1 MTPKEARAFA
11 RNASVYAC
19 QPGDR
24 IVGPTGQEMYR
35 EPLIVAWGWRAV
47 ALMWKGSPI
56 GVVVFRPG
64 EPTSLRY
71 CDHEGRV
78 HEERIEPSGEEAE
91 MKFAMLRMA
100 EIVKHFLGERHPL
113 AEAASANAVP
123 A

>member
-11 RNASVYAC
+11 RNAS
-19 QPGDR
+19 
-24 IVGPTGQEMYR
+24 
-35 EPLIVAWGWRAV
+35 
-47 ALMWKGSPI
+47 
-56 GVVVFRPG
+56 
-64 EPTSLRY
+64 
-71 CDHEGRV
+71 
-78 HEERIEPSGEEAE
+78 ERIEPSGEEAE